1 MLAFLDSNILIYAFS
16 EDGRRTVAERLMEQ
30 PFAISVQS
38 LNEFVHV
45 SRRKAR
51 RPWQEIERSLVF
63 LVKAADVVVGITID
77 TQAKAMKVAKR
88 YELATYD
95 AQLVASALE
104 AGCTAF
110 LSEDMHH
117 GLVIDGLLTIRNP
130 FAGD

>member
-16 EDGRRTVAERLMEQ
+16 EDGRRSVTERLMEQ

-104 AGCTAF
+104 AGCTVF
-110 LSEDMHH
+110 LSEDMNH
-117 GLVIDGLLTIRNP
+117 GLIIDERLTIQNP
-130 FAGD
+130 FTGD